1 MPLPCD
7 SPFSVSGDSS
17 EGDSGSSD
25 DGIYYTT
32 QTVAVTDANLET
44 VTLNGQE
51 QSTASFALAG
61 NVEESY
67 TIAAVDM
74 AGNETEYTV
83 TMKPI
88 EALEDGIAG
97 VTAGT
102 VTSADKAAIEQ
113 VKGDVAAVDTA
124 TATDGEKAALQDI
137 LDRCASLLAKI
148 EESAQAGNTESTGK
162 VENVTADN
170 VTPEDK
176 EDLTAAK
183 EDLEKAL
190 NDFGGNY
197 TEEEKAALE
206 ERLERIDK
214 ALESLDKAETVQ
226 GALSGL
232 PDTVEPDETD
242 KEARIEEARK
252 QYEALTGDRGMGQ
265 LLDGQTR
272 NYLPDDWQAVTK
284 LLDSPSGYDSL
295 SNSMQGYLNENKV
308 LSDSEA
314 EKLEPNSK
322 AILEK
327 QRQLYALN
335 RALSEQV
342 YNEASKRVA
351 LLQQL
356 TDKIGSATDPKA
368 ILDLQ
373 ARIQSEQTQL
383 QNEAAKIQALSQQ
396 IVNEER
402 GLKMQMREH
411 IIKSGG
417 DPKNVSNVFDD
428 LNI

>member
-1 MPLPCD
+1 MPKRAFFPTFVLLSMLTFSASAPAVFAAGIPVID
-7 SPFSVSGDSS
+7 S
-17 EGDSGSSD
+17 
-25 DGIYYTT
+25 
-32 QTVAVTDANLET
+32 
-44 VTLNGQE
+44 
-51 QSTASFALAG
+51 
-61 NVEESY
+61 
-67 TIAAVDM
+67 
-74 AGNETEYTV
+74 
-83 TMKPI
+83 
-88 EALEDGIAG
+88 
-97 VTAGT
+97 
-102 VTSADKAAIEQ
+102 AAIAQDAQNFAKQMVEMANQLQTLKSQLEQ
-113 VKGDVAAVDTA
+113 Q
-124 TATDGEKAALQDI
+124 L
-137 LDRCASLLAKI
+137 
-148 EESAQAGNTESTGK
+148 
-162 VENVTADN
+162 
-170 VTPEDK
+170 
-176 EDLTAAK
+176 
-183 EDLEKAL
+183 
-190 NDFGGNY
+190 
-197 TEEEKAALE
+197 
-206 ERLERIDK
+206 
-214 ALESLDKAETVQ
+214 
-226 GALSGL
+226 
-232 PDTVEPDETD
+232 
-242 KEARIEEARK
+242 K

-295 SNSMQGYLNENKV
+295 SNSMQRYLNENKI

-322 AILEK
+322 EILEK

-342 YNEASKRVA
+342 YNEASERVA

-396 IVNEER
+396 IVNMEN

-417 DPKNVSNVFDD
+417 DPKNVSNVFND
-428 LNI
+428 LKI

>member
-1 MPLPCD
+1 MPKRAFFPTFVLLSMLAFSAPVFAAGIPVID
-7 SPFSVSGDSS
+7 S
-17 EGDSGSSD
+17 
-25 DGIYYTT
+25 
-32 QTVAVTDANLET
+32 
-44 VTLNGQE
+44 
-51 QSTASFALAG
+51 
-61 NVEESY
+61 
-67 TIAAVDM
+67 
-74 AGNETEYTV
+74 
-83 TMKPI
+83 
-88 EALEDGIAG
+88 
-97 VTAGT
+97 
-102 VTSADKAAIEQ
+102 AAIAQDAQNFAKQMVEMANQLQTLKSQLEQ
-113 VKGDVAAVDTA
+113 Q
-124 TATDGEKAALQDI
+124 L
-137 LDRCASLLAKI
+137 
-148 EESAQAGNTESTGK
+148 
-162 VENVTADN
+162 
-170 VTPEDK
+170 
-176 EDLTAAK
+176 
-183 EDLEKAL
+183 
-190 NDFGGNY
+190 
-197 TEEEKAALE
+197 
-206 ERLERIDK
+206 
-214 ALESLDKAETVQ
+214 
-226 GALSGL
+226 
-232 PDTVEPDETD
+232 
-242 KEARIEEARK
+242 K

-417 DPKNVSNVFDD
+417 DPKNVSNVFND
-428 LNI
+428 LKI

>member
-1 MPLPCD
+1 MPKRAFFPTFVLLSMLAFSAPVFAAGIPVID
-7 SPFSVSGDSS
+7 S
-17 EGDSGSSD
+17 
-25 DGIYYTT
+25 
-32 QTVAVTDANLET
+32 
-44 VTLNGQE
+44 
-51 QSTASFALAG
+51 
-61 NVEESY
+61 
-67 TIAAVDM
+67 
-74 AGNETEYTV
+74 
-83 TMKPI
+83 
-88 EALEDGIAG
+88 
-97 VTAGT
+97 
-102 VTSADKAAIEQ
+102 AAIAQDAQNFAKQMVEMANQLQTLKSQLEQ
-113 VKGDVAAVDTA
+113 Q
-124 TATDGEKAALQDI
+124 L
-137 LDRCASLLAKI
+137 
-148 EESAQAGNTESTGK
+148 
-162 VENVTADN
+162 
-170 VTPEDK
+170 
-176 EDLTAAK
+176 
-183 EDLEKAL
+183 
-190 NDFGGNY
+190 
-197 TEEEKAALE
+197 
-206 ERLERIDK
+206 
-214 ALESLDKAETVQ
+214 
-226 GALSGL
+226 
-232 PDTVEPDETD
+232 
-242 KEARIEEARK
+242 K

-295 SNSMQGYLNENKV
+295 SNSMQRYLNENKV

-342 YNEASKRVA
+342 YNEASERVA

-396 IVNEER
+396 IVNEEN

-417 DPKNVSNVFDD
+417 DPKKVRNIFDD
-428 LNI
+428 LKI